1 MRRGFQLTTIS
12 LGAVLAL
19 LLGSGLVAMTSDTA
33 ASTGNDVQSGTFT
46 PLTHDL
52 DIAQV
57 ASGASGSCAT
67 AVYGEST
74 TAAIALL
81 SGANVNLDTGARIE
95 QGDGSGLKDFC
106 LKNAGT
112 ATGEVTVQFTGASD
126 TDIGCSP
133 NEDGI
138 GGDEA
143 GCGTTGELKPML
155 RPAFSTGTSTSVSC
169 TALTQAAWSTFESA
183 QEVDASL
190 APGEICRVHLTVFQ
204 TSPASDATKLAA
216 QTDEVRWTISF
227 VLQD

>member
-1 MRRGFQLTTIS
+1 MRRGVQLTTIS

-19 LLGSGLVAMTSDTA
+19 LLGTGLVAMTSDTA
-33 ASTGNDVQSGTFT
+33 ASGGNDALSGTFT

-57 ASGASGSCAT
+57 AAT
-67 AVYGEST
+67 TGDCTTATYGEAT

-81 SGANVNLDTGARIE
+81 SGANVNLDSGARIE
-95 QGDGSGLKDFC
+95 QGDATGLRDFC

-112 ATGEVTVQFTGASD
+112 AMGRVTVQFTGVSD
-126 TDIGCSP
+126 VESTCAT
-133 NEDGI
+133 NEATL
-138 GGDEA
+138 GGDA
-143 GCGTTGELKPML
+143 TCGTGAGELRTML
-155 RPAFSTGTSTSVSC
+155 RPAFLTGTDTSASC
-169 TALTQAAWSTFESA
+169 TALAQDAWSTYEGGA
-183 QEVDASL
+183 QEIDADL

-204 TSPASDATKLAA
+204 TSPASDTTKLAA